1 MPVDN
6 ESEPGAWAREMERM
20 PWKFQQEQKVGWV
33 LSQLR
38 LRGMFKEAEV
48 LTQEISTLKAELES
62 LRGSTGQRK

>member
-20 PWKFQQEQKVGWV
+20 PWKFQQEQKVGWA